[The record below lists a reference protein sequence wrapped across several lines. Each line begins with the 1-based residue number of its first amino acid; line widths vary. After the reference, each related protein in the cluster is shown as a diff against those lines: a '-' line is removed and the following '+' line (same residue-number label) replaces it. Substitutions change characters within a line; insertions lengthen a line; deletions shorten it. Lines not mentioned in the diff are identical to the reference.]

1 MFRSRSIPLFVLSA
15 LIPLVAA
22 CRSDRSK
29 TTSES
34 SGASTPIVSA
44 ASTTGSSETTGSV
57 STVTPVSYEQAETA
71 FGAGH
76 YPEATQLFTSYTD
89 SNPENPW
96 GYYMLGLSAWRTGDR
111 ETAAGA
117 FDRALQLDPS
127 HRKSLFNSSRVLL
140 ELGQP
145 QEALERIEKAL
156 TLEPMSNEGLRLLG
170 RARYQLGQVDE
181 AVAAYQRALGLDDRD
196 VWSMNNLGL
205 IYIEQGRSSEALP
218 PLARAVELRSNAP
231 VFQNNLG
238 MALERSGHPAAA
250 AKAYEAAIALD
261 SAYRK
266 ASISLARIT
275 AGTPEPDS
283 ASVDLTAL
291 AQQFQ
296 SEIEGWRGSAESRDS
311 TAVPAGTVT
320 DSSKVGIVGLSDS
333 SVASV
338 EAVSDTSEDCE
349 QE

>member
-1 MFRSRSIPLFVLSA
+1 MFRSRSIPLFVFSA
-15 LIPLVAA
+15 LIPFAAA
-22 CRSDRSK
+22 CRSDRSE

-44 ASTTGSSETTGSV
+44 ATPTGSSETTGSV
-57 STVTPVSYEQAETA
+57 SPAVPVTYEHAELA

-76 YPEATQLFTSYTD
+76 YPEATQLFTAYTD

-96 GYYMLGLSAWRTGDR
+96 GYYMLGLSAWRSGDR
-111 ETAAGA
+111 EAAAGA

-145 QEALERIEKAL
+145 KEALDRIEKAL

-205 IYIEQGRSSEALP
+205 IYIDQDRSSEALP

-238 MALERSGHPAAA
+238 MALERSGHPTAA

-261 SAYRK
+261 STYRK
-266 ASISLARIT
+266 ASASLARIT
-275 AGTPEPDS
+275 AVTQEPDS
-283 ASVDLTAL
+283 ETVDLAAL

-296 SEIEGWRGSAESRDS
+296 TQVEGWRGSREASDS
-311 TAVPAGTVT
+311 TAIPGDTVT

-338 EAVSDTSEDCE
+338 EAVSDTSKDCE

>member
-1 MFRSRSIPLFVLSA
+1 MFRSRFIPLYVLSA
-15 LIPLVAA
+15 LIPLAAA
-22 CRSDRSK
+22 CRSDRSE
-29 TTSES
+29 TTSQS

-44 ASTTGSSETTGSV
+44 ATTTPGSAEATGSV
-57 STVTPVSYEQAETA
+57 SPAVPVSYESAESA
-71 FGAGH
+71 FSAGK
-76 YPEATQLFTSYTD
+76 YPEATQRFTSYTD

-96 GYYMLGLSAWRTGDR
+96 GYYMLGLSAWRSGDR
-111 ETAAGA
+111 EAAAGA

-140 ELGQP
+140 ELGQN

-156 TLEPMSNEGLRLLG
+156 TLEPMSSEGLRLLG

-181 AVAAYQRALGLDDRD
+181 AIAAYQRALGLDDRD

-205 IYIEQGRSSEALP
+205 IYIEQDRSSEALP

-261 SAYRK
+261 STYRK
-266 ASISLARIT
+266 ASISLARVT
-275 AGTPEPDS
+275 AITPESDS
-283 ASVDLTAL
+283 ASVDLAAM

-296 SEIEGWRGSAESRDS
+296 SQIEGWRGTPDS
-311 TAVPAGTVT
+311 TIVPVDSVT
-320 DSSKVGIVGLSDS
+320 DSSKVSIVGLSDS

>member
-1 MFRSRSIPLFVLSA
+1 MSRSRSVPMFLLSA
-15 LIPLVAA
+15 LIPLAVG
-22 CRSDRSK
+22 CSRSDRPGN
-29 TTSES
+29 TES
-34 SGASTPIVSA
+34 AGASAPIVSA
-44 ASTTGSSETTGSV
+44 ASTTGSSETTGKV
-57 STVTPVSYEQAETA
+57 STPAPVSYEQAESA

-76 YPEATQLFTSYTD
+76 YPEATQLFTVYTD

-96 GYYMLGLSAWRTGDR
+96 GYYMLGLSAWRSGDD
-111 ETAAGA
+111 EAAAGA

-127 HRKSLFNSSRVLL
+127 HKKSLFNSSRVLL
-140 ELGQP
+140 EMGQTKD
-145 QEALERIEKAL
+145 ALERIEKAL

-181 AVAAYQRALGLDDRD
+181 AIGAYHRALALDDHD

-205 IYIEQGRSSEALP
+205 IYIDQDRSGEALG

-250 AKAYEAAIALD
+250 AKAYETAVGLD
-261 SAYRK
+261 STYRK
-266 ASISLARIT
+266 ASASLARIT
-275 AGTPEPDS
+275 AVTQEPDS
-283 ASVDLTAL
+283 ASVDLAVL

-296 SEIEGWRGSAESRDS
+296 SEIDGWRGSVEPGDS
-311 TAVPAGTVT
+311 T
-320 DSSKVGIVGLSDS
+320 SKVGIVGLSDS
-333 SVASV
+333 SLASV
-338 EAVSDTSEDCE
+338 EAVTDTTEDCE

>member
-1 MFRSRSIPLFVLSA
+1 
-15 LIPLVAA
+15 
-22 CRSDRSK
+22 
-29 TTSES
+29 
-34 SGASTPIVSA
+34 
-44 ASTTGSSETTGSV
+44 
-57 STVTPVSYEQAETA
+57 
-71 FGAGH
+71 
-76 YPEATQLFTSYTD
+76 
-89 SNPENPW
+89 
-96 GYYMLGLSAWRTGDR
+96 MLGLAAWRSGDR
-111 ETAAGA
+111 EEAAGA

-127 HRKSLFNSSRVLL
+127 HKKSLFNSSRVLL
-140 ELGQP
+140 EMGQP
-145 QEALERIEKAL
+145 KEALERVEKAL

-181 AVAAYQRALGLDDRD
+181 AVAAYQRALGLDHRD

-205 IYIEQGRSSEALP
+205 IYIDQDRSSEALG

-261 SAYRK
+261 STYRK
-266 ASISLARIT
+266 ASISLARIA
-275 AGTPEPDS
+275 AGAQEPDS
-283 ASVDLTAL
+283 ASVDLAAL

-296 SEIEGWRGSAESRDS
+296 SDIEGWRGSTEARDS
-311 TAVPAGTVT
+311 TAAPGDTVT